1 MEMIADAIR
10 QAQAL
15 ARKAQKA
22 TYDGRCTVTE
32 RRKEKDP
39 KTKITTEKEVDVL
52 ADEPCRLSYSSVNAV
67 DQTES
72 AAKTAQVTKLFLS
85 PDKQI
90 KPGAKITVTQA
101 GITRTFE
108 CSGVAAVYPTH
119 QEIVLKLSERWT

>member
-1 MEMIADAIR
+1 MIMDAIK
-10 QAQAL
+10 QAQVL
-15 ARKAQKA
+15 ARKAQET

-32 RRKEKDP
+32 QQKVKDP
-39 KTKITTEKEVDVL
+39 KTKLTTEKDMVVL
-52 ADEPCRLSYSSVNAV
+52 ENEPCRLSYSSVSAV

-85 PDKQI
+85 PDVQI

-101 GITRTFE
+101 GAVQTFE

-119 QEIVLKLSERWT
+119 QEIVLTLSERYA